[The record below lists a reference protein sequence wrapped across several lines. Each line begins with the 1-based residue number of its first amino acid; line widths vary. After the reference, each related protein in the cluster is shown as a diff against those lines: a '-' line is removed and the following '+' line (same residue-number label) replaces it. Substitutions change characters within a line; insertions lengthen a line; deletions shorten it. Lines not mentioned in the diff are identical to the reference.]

1 MNTII
6 ILGIILFL
14 VLPIIGI
21 VKIYSQANY
30 PGIVAFIPIL
40 NLLFLFPIAGM
51 SAWFFLLLF
60 VPVVDVLLLLLLFY
74 NLSLKFSKGA
84 GFTVGLFF
92 LPFIFFPLLGYTGV
106 YKKNTTVLVN

>member
-6 ILGIILFL
+6 ILSTVFFL
-14 VLPIIGI
+14 LLPIIGI

-30 PGIVAFIPIL
+30 PGIIAFIPIL
-40 NLLFLFPIAGM
+40 NMLFLFPIAGM
-51 SAWFFLLLF
+51 SAWFFLLLI
-60 VPVVDVLLLLLLFY
+60 VPVVNVILLLVLFY

-106 YKKNTTVLVN
+106 YEK